1 MYPTLWEWMAELI
14 HGVFSKS
21 WIWQT
26 IRQKQGKKAEDK
38 KPPIEC
44 RRLLID
50 QLQAKNSMD
59 LDPEVE

>member
-1 MYPTLWEWMAELI
+1 MIQGVCFQALDQAED
-14 HGVFSKS
+14 HVKTAEG
-21 WIWQT
+21 
-26 IRQKQGKKAEDK
+26 IRRKQKKAEDK